1 MTTPNKTRV
10 TAFIIIYF
18 AGMFTQGAF
27 LVNTGYWTF
36 ETQDLQETLIGLI
49 AATTQGIALL
59 KSEQWW
65 LPTCAKLTKL
75 QPKEHHDTRAM
86 D

>member
-1 MTTPNKTRV
+1 MTPPNKTRV
-10 TAFIIIYF
+10 TAFIIIYL
-18 AGMFTQGAF
+18 AGMFTQGALF
-27 LVNTGYWTF
+27 VNAAYWTF

-65 LPTCAKLTKL
+65 LPICTKLTKL